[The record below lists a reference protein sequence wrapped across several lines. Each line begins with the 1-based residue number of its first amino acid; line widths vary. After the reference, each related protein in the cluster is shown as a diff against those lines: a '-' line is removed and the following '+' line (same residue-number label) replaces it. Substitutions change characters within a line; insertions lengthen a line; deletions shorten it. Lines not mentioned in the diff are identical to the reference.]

1 MTQRLHKA
9 VFPKE
14 NGLQIYPQ
22 SRCKNCGCEAR
33 HHAILA
39 KSCTSVQCPN
49 RMTSKACKGFVLE
62 MNDSRTQNA
71 ERKAKLKRLVKQ
83 NALTNFEANS
93 LSNEEIDAI
102 KE

>member
-9 VFPKE
+9 VLTKE
-14 NGLQIYPQ
+14 NGHQIYPQ

-33 HHAILA
+33 YHAILA
-39 KSCTSVQCPN
+39 KTCVSVRCSN
-49 RMTSKACKGFVLE
+49 RMTSQACKGFVLE

-71 ERKAKLKRLVKQ
+71 ERKAKLKRLVNQ
-83 NALTNFEANS
+83 NGLTNFEANS
-93 LSNEEIDAI
+93 LSNEEIDEI